1 MIIVYN
7 SIIDFFLPY
16 NNFII
21 LFSLAILNL
30 FIVSR
35 RSYWQT
41 FLISNL
47 LLLAFLAIIGFNP
60 AKPFTDVIKLMIDF
74 IGDILEQFGEIIS
87 SIFEMIKEKILD
99 WIFFWR

>member
-1 MIIVYN
+1 MVIVYN
-7 SIIDFFLPY
+7 SIINYFLPY
-16 NNFII
+16 NNFIV

-30 FIVSR
+30 FLISR

-41 FLISNL
+41 FLIANL
-47 LLLAFLAIIGFNP
+47 LILAFLVVIGFNP
-60 AKPFTDVIKLMIDF
+60 AQPFIDIISLMIDF
-74 IGDILEQFGEIIS
+74 IGDILEQFGDIIS

>member
-1 MIIVYN
+1 MIITYT
-7 SIIDFFLPY
+7 SLIEYFLPY
-16 NNFII
+16 NNFIV

-30 FIVSR
+30 FLISR

-41 FLISNL
+41 FLIANL
-47 LLLAFLAIIGFNP
+47 LILAFLTVIGFNP
-60 AKPFTDVIKLMIDF
+60 AKPFIDIIKLMIDF
-74 IGDILEQFGEIIS
+74 IGDILNQFGEIIS

>member
-1 MIIVYN
+1 MQ
-7 SIIDFFLPY
+7 IIDYFLPY
-16 NNFII
+16 NNFIV

-30 FIVSR
+30 FLISR

-41 FLISNL
+41 FLIANL
-47 LLLAFLAIIGFNP
+47 LILAFLTVIGFNP
-60 AKPFTDVIKLMIDF
+60 AKPFIDIISLMIDF
-74 IGDILEQFGEIIS
+74 IGNILNQFGEIIS